1 MSKRILIVEDE
12 AGLRLTLADRLH
24 AEGYDVETACD
35 GEAGHQRA
43 TEAEF
48 DLLLLDVMLP
58 RMSGFEVCRRLRQKG
73 SITPVLM
80 LSARGETLDKVSGLQ
95 FGADDYVTKPF
106 EFAELLARIEA
117 LMRRSA
123 MQAAAAA
130 SSSASSVAQV
140 FRFGTV
146 EVHFERTEVLRD
158 GQPVALSAREFHLL
172 RYLIEHRGRTI
183 PRDQLLTEVW
193 GYVAGIPTRTLDVH
207 LVWLRQK
214 LEANPKAPRHFVTV
228 RGLGYKFVE

>member
-35 GEAGHQRA
+35 GETGHQRA

-80 LSARGETLDKVSGLQ
+80 LSAR
-95 FGADDYVTKPF
+95 GADDYVTKPF